1 MSAHAF
7 RFDSTRFRNAFAP
20 RKPRHPLMRLAL
32 GLLGVGLLV
41 VLVFFSVFVGAAM
54 LVGGLL
60 YRLVRHRGKPM
71 ARDARIVNGDYRVVR
86 KRATSALPSSR

>member
-54 LVGGLL
+54 IAGGLL
-60 YRLVRHRGKPM
+60 YRLIRKYGKPV
-71 ARDARIVNGDYRVVR
+71 APDARIVDAEYNVVR
-86 KRATSALPSSR
+86 KTTPVLPLSR